1 LSASDCS
8 FNHKLFFTTKKANC
22 LDRGGFEKMRILILM
37 ICAAGLAKIFGKE
50 KTALTFIV
58 VSGVLLLGILG
69 TIAYNTVF

>member
-1 LSASDCS
+1 M
-8 FNHKLFFTTKKANC
+8 
-22 LDRGGFEKMRILILM
+22 DRGGFEKMRILILM
-37 ICAAGLAKIFGKE
+37 ICAAGLAKVFGKE